1 MIKFKNVTKVYNRT
15 IKAVNNVS
23 FEVRGGE
30 IVGFTG
36 PNGSGKTTTIKMLTG
51 LLTPTSGKVI
61 VNGIVPNEK
70 RVQNNKNI
78 GAVFGQKTQL
88 WWDLPVIES
97 FDLIKKMYRKQYNR
111 K

>member
-1 MIKFKNVTKVYNRT
+1 M
-15 IKAVNNVS
+15 
-23 FEVRGGE
+23 GL
-30 IVGFTG
+30 
-36 PNGSGKTTTIKMLTG
+36 GKSTTIKMLTG
-51 LLTPTSGKVI
+51 LLSPTSGSVV

-70 RVQNNKNI
+70 RIQNNKQI

-97 FDLIKKMYRKQYNR
+97 FGLIKKMYDLSDEEYK